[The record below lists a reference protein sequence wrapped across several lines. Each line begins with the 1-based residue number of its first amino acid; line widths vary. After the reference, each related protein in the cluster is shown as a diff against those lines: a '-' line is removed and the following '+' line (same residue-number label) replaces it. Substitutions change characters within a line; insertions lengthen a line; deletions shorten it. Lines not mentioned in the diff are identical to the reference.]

1 MRCLLYLIIMWLS
14 FCSIEQVKAASV
26 FTEPRD
32 SLLAKSDS
40 LFAQGVELYRQGA
53 YQAAI
58 PVFEESDRIDKAE
71 LDSTSNRR
79 DYSAMW
85 LASCYYQLGDSV
97 TAQSLHDFYRLPP
110 VDRRLT
116 VKSDSLSEVGN
127 MYFHNGEYTQAL
139 DCFQACGE
147 IEKKVVGKEHVWY
160 GSTVRMIANCYYNL
174 NDSIKTLKYQR
185 LYTDIVYRNYG
196 EYSIAYLNALS
207 DYGYLYSSYS
217 QHELALQS
225 YLEAYQL
232 ADSMKL
238 LDVICS
244 FAYEIADEYD
254 SIGLEKKDAKE
265 RDCYIQGL
273 SYLYLCDST
282 NSNVEALR
290 IRMKTKL
297 AVSLNN
303 EAAKYYRDSN
313 YIEAIKLMQKALDI
327 FKSEKILSKEYIDDY
342 VTVLNNLADS
352 NASLG
357 NYNEAIYWGTEALNI
372 RKKFLGEEPHDY
384 LAILISLASYNSEG
398 GHYAEA
404 ARLGT
409 EILHIQEK
417 NDNRESIQ
425 YVLSLLK
432 MSLYNIELGKYKE
445 ALLFCTRALKLQEK
459 IRDKKHPSIMLLS
472 LAAKINLRLNNYIE
486 AVRLETEALQIRKE
500 VLGKNHPDYATSL
513 GNLAHYNASLGNYTE
528 AMQLETEA
536 LRIRKE
542 VLGKKHPNYATSLNN
557 LSDYNFLLG
566 NYTEAIRLC
575 EEALHIQ
582 NEVLGEKH
590 PDYATSLG
598 NLAHYNASLGNY
610 TKAMRLET
618 EALLIRKETLGKKHP
633 NYATSLG
640 NLASYNALLGNYTEA
655 IRLCEEA
662 LRIQNEVLGKK
673 HPNYATSLGNLASY
687 NASLGNYTEAM
698 RLETEV
704 LLIRKETLGKNH
716 PDYAISLSNLASYNI
731 SLGNYTEAM
740 RLCAEAL
747 HIRKETL
754 GENHIDYTTSLNNL
768 AVNYFL
774 LGNYI
779 ETIRL
784 ETEVMYI
791 LKRTLSENHPNY
803 ALSLHNL
810 ADCYFYSNNKKEAVS
825 SYRAVYNL
833 YTNLVLTTFTDLT
846 TTEQAIFWNKYNN
859 YFNNILPQRA
869 YTLAD
874 DSLYIS
880 AYNGVLLSKGLLLNA
895 EMEMKKLLQESGD
908 SAIMELYD
916 AMRMNKMI
924 LNKQLEKPIKER
936 FLDTDSLQ
944 RLINRQ
950 EQDLVQQSKV
960 YGDYTRNLRIDWQ
973 SVQDKLG
980 KEDMALE
987 FLSFPM
993 EGDSVM
999 YAAMV
1004 VKPGMA
1010 YPEMIPLFE
1019 EKQLKQVP
1027 FYAYYSTPE
1036 LYLLVWRPLEKLLKG
1051 VKNVYFAPAGELY
1064 NIAIETLPETDSTW
1078 ISDRFNLYR
1087 LSSTRQLALT
1097 QEAYG
1102 NNDARIYGGLKYD
1115 TDLTQLIKDNLQY
1128 EAKNETLT
1136 RSFEDGFIADSLRL
1150 RSGAE
1155 ELPGTRIEVENIK
1168 RSLDAAHVENELFTD
1183 TVGTEASFKAMSGQQ
1198 IRALHIATHGFYWTK
1213 WETRR
1218 QGDLE
1223 FQMLG
1228 DGHNPKYT
1236 EDKSLTR
1243 SGLLMAGANNALM
1256 GIEIPENVDNGILTA
1271 KEIAGLDLRGM
1282 DMVVLSACQ
1291 TGLGEITGEGVF
1303 GLQRGFKKAG
1313 AKSLL
1318 MSLWK
1323 VDDNAT
1329 QMLMTQFYANLI
1341 AGMDKYNALRDAQR
1355 VVREYEVEKNVVVN
1369 KLSSAQKRKLE
1380 KQGKTW
1386 IAQTEVQK
1394 IRPYE
1399 HPKYWAAFILLD
1411 GIN

>member
-26 FTEPRD
+26 FAEPRD

-97 TAQSLHDFYRLPP
+97 KAQSLHDYYRFKPI
-110 VDRRLT
+110 DRRLT

-127 MYFHNGEYTQAL
+127 MHFHNGEYTLAL
-139 DCFQACGE
+139 ECFRACGE
-147 IEKKVVGKEHVWY
+147 IEKDIVGTEHVWY
-160 GSTVRMIANCYYNL
+160 GSTVRMIANCYC
-174 NDSIKTLKYQR
+174 R
-185 LYTDIVYRNYG
+185 
-196 EYSIAYLNALS
+196 
-207 DYGYLYSSYS
+207 
-217 QHELALQS
+217 
-225 YLEAYQL
+225 
-232 ADSMKL
+232 
-238 LDVICS
+238 
-244 FAYEIADEYD
+244 
-254 SIGLEKKDAKE
+254 
-265 RDCYIQGL
+265 
-273 SYLYLCDST
+273 
-282 NSNVEALR
+282 
-290 IRMKTKL
+290 
-297 AVSLNN
+297 
-303 EAAKYYRDSN
+303 
-313 YIEAIKLMQKALDI
+313 
-327 FKSEKILSKEYIDDY
+327 
-342 VTVLNNLADS
+342 
-352 NASLG
+352 LG
-357 NYNEAIYWGTEALNI
+357 NYAEAI
-372 RKKFLGEEPHDY
+372 
-384 LAILISLASYNSEG
+384 
-398 GHYAEA
+398 
-404 ARLGT
+404 RLGT
-409 EILHIQEK
+409 EVLRIQKKVWGE
-417 NDNRESIQ
+417 NHADYATTLNN
-425 YVLSLLK
+425 L
-432 MSLYNIELGKYKE
+432 SLYNYYSGYYEEAIRLGTK
-445 ALLFCTRALKLQEK
+445 AMD
-459 IRDKKHPSIMLLS
+459 IR
-472 LAAKINLRLNNYIE
+472 R
-486 AVRLETEALQIRKE
+486 E
-500 VLGKNHPDYATSL
+500 VLGENHPDYAMSL
-513 GNLAHYNASLGNYTE
+513 SSLALYNFYLSNYAEAIRLGTE
-528 AMQLETEA
+528 ATLIQKKT
-536 LRIRKE
+536 
-542 VLGKKHPNYATSLNN
+542 LGEDNIDYATSLDN
-557 LSDYNFLLG
+557 LALYNTALG

-575 EEALHIQ
+575 SEALLIRKK
-582 NEVLGEKH
+582 VLGENHPHYATSLSNLAGYNYNVGNYAESIRLETEATRISKEKLGENH
-590 PDYATSLG
+590 PDYATSLN
-598 NLAHYNASLGNY
+598 NLALYNSCLGNY
-610 TKAMRLET
+610 A
-618 EALLIRKETLGKKHP
+618 
-633 NYATSLG
+633 
-640 NLASYNALLGNYTEA
+640 EA
-655 IRLCEEA
+655 IRLCSEA
-662 LRIQNEVLGKK
+662 MRIQKEVLGEN
-673 HPNYATSLGNLASY
+673 HPAYASSLNSLATY
-687 NASLGNYTEAM
+687 NASLGNYTESIRLGTEAM
-698 RLETEV
+698 R
-704 LLIRKETLGKNH
+704 IRKEVLGENH
-716 PDYAISLSNLASYNI
+716 PDYATSLNNLANYNATLGNYTESIRLGTEAMRIRKEVLGENHPDYATSLVNLAGYNLDLGNYIEAIRLGTEAIHIQKKVLGNNHIAYTVSLNTLANSNFDLGNYAEAIRLGTEAMRIRKEVLGENHPAYALSLNNLASYNT
-731 SLGNYTEAM
+731 SLGNYTESIRLGTEAM
-740 RLCAEAL
+740 R
-747 HIRKETL
+747 IRKEVL
-754 GENHIDYTTSLNNL
+754 GENHPDYALSLYNL
-768 AVNYFL
+768 AVCYSL
-774 LGNYI
+774 LGNYAEALQLCTDALHI
-779 ETIRL
+779 QKK
-784 ETEVMYI
+784 I
-791 LKRTLSENHPNY
+791 LGENHPNY
-803 ALSLHNL
+803 AIYLNEL
-810 ADCYFYSNNKKEAVS
+810 AVCYFYSNNKEEAVS
-825 SYRAVYNL
+825 LYRNISNL
-833 YTNLVLTTFTDLT
+833 YTNLVLTTFADLT
-846 TTEQAIFWNKYNN
+846 TTEQAMFWNKYNN

-895 EMEMKKLLQESGD
+895 EMEMKKFLQESGD

-950 EQDLVQQSKV
+950 EQDLVQRSKV

-973 SVQDKLG
+973 DVQGKLG

-999 YAAMV
+999 YAAIV

-1010 YPEMIPLFE
+1010 YPEMIPLFK
-1019 EKQLKQVP
+1019 EKQLKQIP

-1036 LYLLVWRPLEKLLKG
+1036 LYLLVWQPLEELLKG

-1064 NIAIETLPETDSTW
+1064 NIAIETLPDTDSTW
-1078 ISDRFNLYR
+1078 VSDRFNLYR
-1087 LSSTRQLALT
+1087 LSSTRQLALIQKT
-1097 QEAYG
+1097 YD

-1128 EAKNETLT
+1128 EAKNETLA

-1155 ELPGTRIEVENIK
+1155 ELPGTRIEAENIK

-1218 QGDLE
+1218 QEDWDFL
-1223 FQMLG
+1223 MLG
-1228 DGHNPKYT
+1228 DNHNPKYT

>member
-97 TAQSLHDFYRLPP
+97 KAQSLHDYYRFKPI
-110 VDRRLT
+110 DRRLT

-127 MYFHNGEYTQAL
+127 MHFHNGEYTLAL
-139 DCFQACGE
+139 ECFRACGE
-147 IEKKVVGKEHVWY
+147 IEKDIVGTEHVWY
-160 GSTVRMIANCYYNL
+160 GSTVRMIANCYC
-174 NDSIKTLKYQR
+174 R
-185 LYTDIVYRNYG
+185 
-196 EYSIAYLNALS
+196 
-207 DYGYLYSSYS
+207 
-217 QHELALQS
+217 
-225 YLEAYQL
+225 
-232 ADSMKL
+232 
-238 LDVICS
+238 
-244 FAYEIADEYD
+244 
-254 SIGLEKKDAKE
+254 
-265 RDCYIQGL
+265 
-273 SYLYLCDST
+273 
-282 NSNVEALR
+282 
-290 IRMKTKL
+290 
-297 AVSLNN
+297 
-303 EAAKYYRDSN
+303 
-313 YIEAIKLMQKALDI
+313 
-327 FKSEKILSKEYIDDY
+327 
-342 VTVLNNLADS
+342 
-352 NASLG
+352 LG
-357 NYNEAIYWGTEALNI
+357 NYAEAI
-372 RKKFLGEEPHDY
+372 
-384 LAILISLASYNSEG
+384 
-398 GHYAEA
+398 
-404 ARLGT
+404 RLGT
-409 EILHIQEK
+409 EVLRIQKKVWGE
-417 NDNRESIQ
+417 NHADYATTLNN
-425 YVLSLLK
+425 L
-432 MSLYNIELGKYKE
+432 SLYNYYSGYYEEAIWLGTK
-445 ALLFCTRALKLQEK
+445 AMD
-459 IRDKKHPSIMLLS
+459 IR
-472 LAAKINLRLNNYIE
+472 R
-486 AVRLETEALQIRKE
+486 E
-500 VLGKNHPDYATSL
+500 VLGENHPDYAMSL
-513 GNLAHYNASLGNYTE
+513 SSLALYNFYLSNYAEAIRLGTE
-528 AMQLETEA
+528 ATLIQKKT
-536 LRIRKE
+536 
-542 VLGKKHPNYATSLNN
+542 LGEDNIDYATSLDN
-557 LSDYNFLLG
+557 LALYNTALG

-575 EEALHIQ
+575 SEALLIRKK
-582 NEVLGEKH
+582 VLGENHPHYATSLSNLTGYNYNVGNYAESIRLETEATRISKEKLGENH
-590 PDYATSLG
+590 PDYATSLN
-598 NLAHYNASLGNY
+598 NLALYNSCLGNY
-610 TKAMRLET
+610 A
-618 EALLIRKETLGKKHP
+618 
-633 NYATSLG
+633 
-640 NLASYNALLGNYTEA
+640 EA
-655 IRLCEEA
+655 IRLCSEA
-662 LRIQNEVLGKK
+662 MRIQKEVLGEN
-673 HPNYATSLGNLASY
+673 HPAYASSLNSLATY
-687 NASLGNYTEAM
+687 NASLGNYTESIRLGTEAM
-698 RLETEV
+698 R
-704 LLIRKETLGKNH
+704 IRKEVLGENH
-716 PDYAISLSNLASYNI
+716 PDYATSLNNLANYNATLGNYTESIRLGTEAMRIRKEVLGENHPDYATSLNNLANYNATLGNYTESIRLGTEAMRIRKEVLGENHPNYATSLSNLADYNA
-731 SLGNYTEAM
+731 SLGNYTESIRLGTEAM
-740 RLCAEAL
+740 R
-747 HIRKETL
+747 IRKEVL
-754 GENHIDYTTSLNNL
+754 GENHPDYATSLNNL
-768 AVNYFL
+768 ANYNATLGNYTESIRLGTEAMRIRKEVLGENHPDYATSLVNLAGYNL
-774 LGNYI
+774 DLGNYI
-779 ETIRL
+779 EAIRL
-784 ETEVMYI
+784 GTEAIHIQKKVLGNNHIAYTVSLNTLANSNFDLGNYAEAIRLGTEAMRIRKEVLGENHPAYALSLNNLASYNTSLGNYTESIRLGTEAMRIRKEVLGENHPDYALSLYNLAVCYSLLGNYAEALQLCTDALHIQKKI
-791 LKRTLSENHPNY
+791 LGENHPNY
-803 ALSLHNL
+803 AIYLNEL
-810 ADCYFYSNNKKEAVS
+810 AVCYFYSNNKEEAVS
-825 SYRAVYNL
+825 LYRNISNL
-833 YTNLVLTTFTDLT
+833 YTNLVLTTFADLT
-846 TTEQAIFWNKYNN
+846 TTEQAMFWNKYNN

-950 EQDLVQQSKV
+950 EQDLVQRSKV

-973 SVQDKLG
+973 DVQGKLG

-999 YAAMV
+999 YAAIV

-1010 YPEMIPLFE
+1010 YPEMIPLFK
-1019 EKQLKQVP
+1019 EKQLKQIP

-1036 LYLLVWRPLEKLLKG
+1036 LYLLVWQPLEELLKG

-1064 NIAIETLPETDSTW
+1064 NIAIETLPDTDSTW
-1078 ISDRFNLYR
+1078 VSDRFNLYR
-1087 LSSTRQLALT
+1087 LSSTRQLALIQKT
-1097 QEAYG
+1097 YD

-1128 EAKNETLT
+1128 EAKNETLA

-1155 ELPGTRIEVENIK
+1155 ELPGTRIEAENIK

-1218 QGDLE
+1218 QEDWDFL
-1223 FQMLG
+1223 MLG
-1228 DGHNPKYT
+1228 DNHNPKYT

>member
-97 TAQSLHDFYRLPP
+97 KAQSLHDYYRFKPI
-110 VDRRLT
+110 DRRLT

-127 MYFHNGEYTQAL
+127 MHFHNGEYTLAL
-139 DCFQACGE
+139 ECFRACGE
-147 IEKKVVGKEHVWY
+147 IEKDIVGTEHVWY
-160 GSTVRMIANCYYNL
+160 GSTVRMIANCYC
-174 NDSIKTLKYQR
+174 R
-185 LYTDIVYRNYG
+185 
-196 EYSIAYLNALS
+196 
-207 DYGYLYSSYS
+207 
-217 QHELALQS
+217 
-225 YLEAYQL
+225 
-232 ADSMKL
+232 
-238 LDVICS
+238 
-244 FAYEIADEYD
+244 
-254 SIGLEKKDAKE
+254 
-265 RDCYIQGL
+265 
-273 SYLYLCDST
+273 
-282 NSNVEALR
+282 
-290 IRMKTKL
+290 
-297 AVSLNN
+297 
-303 EAAKYYRDSN
+303 
-313 YIEAIKLMQKALDI
+313 
-327 FKSEKILSKEYIDDY
+327 
-342 VTVLNNLADS
+342 
-352 NASLG
+352 LG
-357 NYNEAIYWGTEALNI
+357 NYAEAI
-372 RKKFLGEEPHDY
+372 
-384 LAILISLASYNSEG
+384 
-398 GHYAEA
+398 
-404 ARLGT
+404 RLGT
-409 EILHIQEK
+409 EVLRIQKKVWGE
-417 NDNRESIQ
+417 NHADYATTLNN
-425 YVLSLLK
+425 L
-432 MSLYNIELGKYKE
+432 SLYNYYSGYYEEAIWLGTK
-445 ALLFCTRALKLQEK
+445 AMD
-459 IRDKKHPSIMLLS
+459 IR
-472 LAAKINLRLNNYIE
+472 R
-486 AVRLETEALQIRKE
+486 E
-500 VLGKNHPDYATSL
+500 VLGENHPDYAMSL
-513 GNLAHYNASLGNYTE
+513 SSLALYNFYLSNYAEAIRLGTE
-528 AMQLETEA
+528 ATLIQKKT
-536 LRIRKE
+536 
-542 VLGKKHPNYATSLNN
+542 LGEDNIDYATSLDN
-557 LSDYNFLLG
+557 LALYNTALG

-575 EEALHIQ
+575 SEALLIRKK
-582 NEVLGEKH
+582 VLGENHPHYATSLSNLAGYKYNVGNYAESIRLETEATRISKEKLGENH
-590 PDYATSLG
+590 PDYATSLN
-598 NLAHYNASLGNY
+598 NLALYNSCLGNY
-610 TKAMRLET
+610 A
-618 EALLIRKETLGKKHP
+618 
-633 NYATSLG
+633 
-640 NLASYNALLGNYTEA
+640 EA
-655 IRLCEEA
+655 IRLCSEA
-662 LRIQNEVLGKK
+662 MRIQKEVLGEN
-673 HPNYATSLGNLASY
+673 HPAYASSLNSLATY
-687 NASLGNYTEAM
+687 NASLGNYTESIRLGTEAM
-698 RLETEV
+698 R
-704 LLIRKETLGKNH
+704 IRKEVLGENH
-716 PDYAISLSNLASYNI
+716 PDYATSLVNLAGYN
-731 SLGNYTEAM
+731 L
-740 RLCAEAL
+740 
-747 HIRKETL
+747 
-754 GENHIDYTTSLNNL
+754 D
-768 AVNYFL
+768 

-779 ETIRL
+779 EAIRL
-784 ETEVMYI
+784 GTEAIHIQKKVLGNNHIAYTVSLNTLANSNFDLGNYAEAIRLGTEAMRIRKEVLGENHPDYALSLYNLAVCYSLLGNYAEALQLCTDALHIQKKI
-791 LKRTLSENHPNY
+791 LGENHPNY
-803 ALSLHNL
+803 AIYLNEL
-810 ADCYFYSNNKKEAVS
+810 AVCYFYSNNKEEAVS
-825 SYRAVYNL
+825 LYRNISNL
-833 YTNLVLTTFTDLT
+833 YTNLVLTTFADLT
-846 TTEQAIFWNKYNN
+846 TTEQAMFWNKYNN

-950 EQDLVQQSKV
+950 EQDLVQRSKV
-960 YGDYTRNLRIDWQ
+960 YGDYTRNLRIDCQ
-973 SVQDKLG
+973 DVQGKLG

-999 YAAMV
+999 YAAIV

-1010 YPEMIPLFE
+1010 YPEMIPLFK
-1019 EKQLKQVP
+1019 EKQLKQIP

-1036 LYLLVWRPLEKLLKG
+1036 LYLLVWQPLEELLKG

-1064 NIAIETLPETDSTW
+1064 NIAIETLPDTDSTW
-1078 ISDRFNLYR
+1078 VSDRFNLYR
-1087 LSSTRQLALT
+1087 LSSTRQLALIQKT
-1097 QEAYG
+1097 YD

-1128 EAKNETLT
+1128 EAKNETLA

-1155 ELPGTRIEVENIK
+1155 ELPGTRIEAENIK

-1218 QGDLE
+1218 QEDWDFL
-1223 FQMLG
+1223 MLG
-1228 DGHNPKYT
+1228 DNHNPKYT

>member
-97 TAQSLHDFYRLPP
+97 KAQSLHDYYRFKPI
-110 VDRRLT
+110 DRRLT

-127 MYFHNGEYTQAL
+127 MHFHNGEYTLAL
-139 DCFQACGE
+139 ECFRACGE
-147 IEKKVVGKEHVWY
+147 IEKDIVGTEHVWY
-160 GSTVRMIANCYYNL
+160 GSTVRMIANCYC
-174 NDSIKTLKYQR
+174 R
-185 LYTDIVYRNYG
+185 
-196 EYSIAYLNALS
+196 
-207 DYGYLYSSYS
+207 
-217 QHELALQS
+217 
-225 YLEAYQL
+225 
-232 ADSMKL
+232 
-238 LDVICS
+238 
-244 FAYEIADEYD
+244 
-254 SIGLEKKDAKE
+254 
-265 RDCYIQGL
+265 
-273 SYLYLCDST
+273 
-282 NSNVEALR
+282 
-290 IRMKTKL
+290 
-297 AVSLNN
+297 
-303 EAAKYYRDSN
+303 
-313 YIEAIKLMQKALDI
+313 
-327 FKSEKILSKEYIDDY
+327 
-342 VTVLNNLADS
+342 
-352 NASLG
+352 LG
-357 NYNEAIYWGTEALNI
+357 NYAEAI
-372 RKKFLGEEPHDY
+372 
-384 LAILISLASYNSEG
+384 
-398 GHYAEA
+398 
-404 ARLGT
+404 RLGT
-409 EILHIQEK
+409 EVLRIQKKVWGE
-417 NDNRESIQ
+417 NHADYATTLNN
-425 YVLSLLK
+425 L
-432 MSLYNIELGKYKE
+432 SLYNYYSGYYEEAIRLGTK
-445 ALLFCTRALKLQEK
+445 AMD
-459 IRDKKHPSIMLLS
+459 IR
-472 LAAKINLRLNNYIE
+472 R
-486 AVRLETEALQIRKE
+486 E
-500 VLGKNHPDYATSL
+500 VLGENHPDYAMSL
-513 GNLAHYNASLGNYTE
+513 SSLALYNFYLSNYAEAIRLGTE
-528 AMQLETEA
+528 ATLIQKKT
-536 LRIRKE
+536 
-542 VLGKKHPNYATSLNN
+542 LGEDNIDYATSLDN
-557 LSDYNFLLG
+557 LALYNTALG

-575 EEALHIQ
+575 SEALLIRKK
-582 NEVLGEKH
+582 VLGENHPHYATSLSNLAGYNYNVGNYAESIRLETEATRISKEKLGENH
-590 PDYATSLG
+590 PDYATSLN
-598 NLAHYNASLGNY
+598 NLALYNSCLGNYAEAIRLCSEAMRIQKEVLGENHPAYASSLNSLATYNASLGNY
-610 TKAMRLET
+610 TESIRLGTEAMR
-618 EALLIRKETLGKKHP
+618 IRKEVLGENHP
-633 NYATSLG
+633 DYATSLN
-640 NLASYNALLGNYTEA
+640 NLANYNATLGNYTEA
-655 IRLCEEA
+655 IRLGTEA
-662 LRIQNEVLGKK
+662 MRIRKEVLGEN
-673 HPNYATSLGNLASY
+673 HPDYATSLVNLAGYNLDLGNYIEAIRLGTEAIHIQKKVLGNNHIAYTVSLNTLANSNFDLGNYAEAIRLGTEAMRIRKEVLGENHPAYALSLNNLASY
-687 NASLGNYTEAM
+687 NTSLGNYTESIRLGTEAM
-698 RLETEV
+698 R
-704 LLIRKETLGKNH
+704 IRKEVLGENH
-716 PDYAISLSNLASYNI
+716 PDYALSLY
-731 SLGNYTEAM
+731 
-740 RLCAEAL
+740 
-747 HIRKETL
+747 
-754 GENHIDYTTSLNNL
+754 NL
-768 AVNYFL
+768 AVCYSL
-774 LGNYI
+774 LGNYAEALQLCTDALHI
-779 ETIRL
+779 QKK
-784 ETEVMYI
+784 I
-791 LKRTLSENHPNY
+791 LGENHPNY
-803 ALSLHNL
+803 AIYLNEL
-810 ADCYFYSNNKKEAVS
+810 AVCYFYSNNKEEAVS
-825 SYRAVYNL
+825 LYRNISNL
-833 YTNLVLTTFTDLT
+833 YTNLVLTTFADLT
-846 TTEQAIFWNKYNN
+846 TTEQAMFWNKYNN

-950 EQDLVQQSKV
+950 EQDLVQRSKV

-973 SVQDKLG
+973 DVQGKLG

-999 YAAMV
+999 YAAIV

-1010 YPEMIPLFE
+1010 YPEMIPLFK
-1019 EKQLKQVP
+1019 EKQLKQIP

-1036 LYLLVWRPLEKLLKG
+1036 LYLLVWQPLEELLKG

-1064 NIAIETLPETDSTW
+1064 NIAIETLPDTDSTW
-1078 ISDRFNLYR
+1078 VSDRFNLYR
-1087 LSSTRQLALT
+1087 LSSTRQLALIQKT
-1097 QEAYG
+1097 YD

-1128 EAKNETLT
+1128 EAKNETLA

-1155 ELPGTRIEVENIK
+1155 ELPGTRIEAENIK

-1218 QGDLE
+1218 QEDWDFL
-1223 FQMLG
+1223 MLG
-1228 DGHNPKYT
+1228 DNHNPKYT

>member
-97 TAQSLHDFYRLPP
+97 KAQSLHDYYRFKPI
-110 VDRRLT
+110 DRRLT

-127 MYFHNGEYTQAL
+127 MHFHNGEYTLAL
-139 DCFQACGE
+139 ECFRACGE
-147 IEKKVVGKEHVWY
+147 IEKDIVGTEHVWY
-160 GSTVRMIANCYYNL
+160 GSTVRMIANCYC
-174 NDSIKTLKYQR
+174 R
-185 LYTDIVYRNYG
+185 
-196 EYSIAYLNALS
+196 
-207 DYGYLYSSYS
+207 
-217 QHELALQS
+217 
-225 YLEAYQL
+225 
-232 ADSMKL
+232 
-238 LDVICS
+238 
-244 FAYEIADEYD
+244 
-254 SIGLEKKDAKE
+254 
-265 RDCYIQGL
+265 
-273 SYLYLCDST
+273 
-282 NSNVEALR
+282 
-290 IRMKTKL
+290 
-297 AVSLNN
+297 
-303 EAAKYYRDSN
+303 
-313 YIEAIKLMQKALDI
+313 
-327 FKSEKILSKEYIDDY
+327 
-342 VTVLNNLADS
+342 
-352 NASLG
+352 LG
-357 NYNEAIYWGTEALNI
+357 NYAEAI
-372 RKKFLGEEPHDY
+372 
-384 LAILISLASYNSEG
+384 
-398 GHYAEA
+398 
-404 ARLGT
+404 RLGT
-409 EILHIQEK
+409 EVLRIQKKVWGE
-417 NDNRESIQ
+417 NHADYATTLNN
-425 YVLSLLK
+425 L
-432 MSLYNIELGKYKE
+432 SLYNYYSGYYEEAIWLGTK
-445 ALLFCTRALKLQEK
+445 AMD
-459 IRDKKHPSIMLLS
+459 IR
-472 LAAKINLRLNNYIE
+472 R
-486 AVRLETEALQIRKE
+486 E
-500 VLGKNHPDYATSL
+500 VLGENHPDYAMSL
-513 GNLAHYNASLGNYTE
+513 SSLALYNFYLSNYAEAIRLGTE
-528 AMQLETEA
+528 ATLIQKKT
-536 LRIRKE
+536 
-542 VLGKKHPNYATSLNN
+542 LGEDNIDYATSLDN
-557 LSDYNFLLG
+557 LALYNTALG

-575 EEALHIQ
+575 SEALLIRKK
-582 NEVLGEKH
+582 VLGENHPHYATSLSNLAGYNYNVGNYAESIRLETEATRISKEKLGENH
-590 PDYATSLG
+590 PDYATSLN
-598 NLAHYNASLGNY
+598 NLALYNSCLGNYAEAIRLCSEAMRIQKEVLGENHPAYASSLNSLATYNASLGNY
-610 TKAMRLET
+610 TESIRLGTEAMR
-618 EALLIRKETLGKKHP
+618 IRKEVLGENHP
-633 NYATSLG
+633 DYATSLN
-640 NLASYNALLGNYTEA
+640 NLANYNATLGNYTEA
-655 IRLCEEA
+655 IRLGTEA
-662 LRIQNEVLGKK
+662 MRIRKEVLGEN
-673 HPNYATSLGNLASY
+673 HPDYATSLVNLAGYNLDLGNYIEAIRLGTEAIHIQKKVLGNNHIAYTVSLNTLANSNFDLGNYAEAIRLGTEAMRIRKEVLGENHPAYALSLNNLASY
-687 NASLGNYTEAM
+687 NTSLGNYTESIRLGTEAM
-698 RLETEV
+698 R
-704 LLIRKETLGKNH
+704 IRKEVLGENH
-716 PDYAISLSNLASYNI
+716 PDYALSLY
-731 SLGNYTEAM
+731 
-740 RLCAEAL
+740 
-747 HIRKETL
+747 
-754 GENHIDYTTSLNNL
+754 NL
-768 AVNYFL
+768 AVCYSL
-774 LGNYI
+774 LGNYAEALQLCTDALHI
-779 ETIRL
+779 QKK
-784 ETEVMYI
+784 I
-791 LKRTLSENHPNY
+791 LGENHPNY
-803 ALSLHNL
+803 AIYLNEL
-810 ADCYFYSNNKKEAVS
+810 AVCYFYSNNKEEAVS
-825 SYRAVYNL
+825 LYRNISNL
-833 YTNLVLTTFTDLT
+833 YTNLVLTTFADLT
-846 TTEQAIFWNKYNN
+846 TTEQAMFWNKYNN

-950 EQDLVQQSKV
+950 EQDLVQRSKV

-973 SVQDKLG
+973 DVQGKLG

-999 YAAMV
+999 YAAIV

-1010 YPEMIPLFE
+1010 YPEMIPLFK
-1019 EKQLKQVP
+1019 EKQLKQIP

-1036 LYLLVWRPLEKLLKG
+1036 LYLLVWQPLEELLKG

-1064 NIAIETLPETDSTW
+1064 NIAIETLPDTDSTW
-1078 ISDRFNLYR
+1078 VSDRFNLYR
-1087 LSSTRQLALT
+1087 LSSTRQLALIQKT
-1097 QEAYG
+1097 YD

-1128 EAKNETLT
+1128 EAKNETLA

-1155 ELPGTRIEVENIK
+1155 ELPGTRIEAENIK

-1218 QGDLE
+1218 QEDWDFL
-1223 FQMLG
+1223 MLG
-1228 DGHNPKYT
+1228 DNHNPKYT

>member
-97 TAQSLHDFYRLPP
+97 KAQSLHDYYRFKPI
-110 VDRRLT
+110 DRRLT

-127 MYFHNGEYTQAL
+127 MHFHNGEYTLAL
-139 DCFQACGE
+139 ECFRACGE
-147 IEKKVVGKEHVWY
+147 IEKDIVGTEHVWY
-160 GSTVRMIANCYYNL
+160 GSTVRMIANCYC
-174 NDSIKTLKYQR
+174 R
-185 LYTDIVYRNYG
+185 
-196 EYSIAYLNALS
+196 
-207 DYGYLYSSYS
+207 
-217 QHELALQS
+217 
-225 YLEAYQL
+225 
-232 ADSMKL
+232 
-238 LDVICS
+238 
-244 FAYEIADEYD
+244 
-254 SIGLEKKDAKE
+254 
-265 RDCYIQGL
+265 
-273 SYLYLCDST
+273 
-282 NSNVEALR
+282 
-290 IRMKTKL
+290 
-297 AVSLNN
+297 
-303 EAAKYYRDSN
+303 
-313 YIEAIKLMQKALDI
+313 
-327 FKSEKILSKEYIDDY
+327 
-342 VTVLNNLADS
+342 
-352 NASLG
+352 LG
-357 NYNEAIYWGTEALNI
+357 NYAEAI
-372 RKKFLGEEPHDY
+372 
-384 LAILISLASYNSEG
+384 
-398 GHYAEA
+398 
-404 ARLGT
+404 RLGT
-409 EILHIQEK
+409 EVLRIQKKVWGE
-417 NDNRESIQ
+417 NHADYATTLNN
-425 YVLSLLK
+425 L
-432 MSLYNIELGKYKE
+432 SLYNYYSGYYEEAIWLGTK
-445 ALLFCTRALKLQEK
+445 AMD
-459 IRDKKHPSIMLLS
+459 IR
-472 LAAKINLRLNNYIE
+472 R
-486 AVRLETEALQIRKE
+486 E
-500 VLGKNHPDYATSL
+500 VLGENHPDYAMSL
-513 GNLAHYNASLGNYTE
+513 SSLALYNFYLSNYAEAIRLGTE
-528 AMQLETEA
+528 ATLIQKKT
-536 LRIRKE
+536 
-542 VLGKKHPNYATSLNN
+542 LGEDNIDYATSLDN
-557 LSDYNFLLG
+557 LALYNTALG

-575 EEALHIQ
+575 SEALLIRKK
-582 NEVLGEKH
+582 VLGENHPHYATSLSNLTGYNYNVGNYAESIRLETEATRISKEKLGENH
-590 PDYATSLG
+590 PDYATSLN
-598 NLAHYNASLGNY
+598 NLALYNSCLGNY
-610 TKAMRLET
+610 A
-618 EALLIRKETLGKKHP
+618 
-633 NYATSLG
+633 
-640 NLASYNALLGNYTEA
+640 EA
-655 IRLCEEA
+655 IRLCSEA
-662 LRIQNEVLGKK
+662 MRIQKEVLGEN
-673 HPNYATSLGNLASY
+673 HPAYASSLNSLATY
-687 NASLGNYTEAM
+687 NASLGNYTESIRLGTEAM
-698 RLETEV
+698 R
-704 LLIRKETLGKNH
+704 IRKEVLGENH
-716 PDYAISLSNLASYNI
+716 PDYATSLNNLANYNATLGNYTESIRLGTEAMRIRKEVLGENHPDYATSLVNLAGYNLDLGNYIEAIRLGTEAIHIQKKVLGNNHIAYTVSLNTLANSNFDLGNYAEAIRLGTEAMRIRKEVLGENHPAYALSLNNLASYNT
-731 SLGNYTEAM
+731 SLGNYTESIRLGTEAM
-740 RLCAEAL
+740 R
-747 HIRKETL
+747 IRKEVL
-754 GENHIDYTTSLNNL
+754 GENHPDYALSLYNL
-768 AVNYFL
+768 AVCYSL
-774 LGNYI
+774 LGNYAEALQLCTDALHI
-779 ETIRL
+779 QKK
-784 ETEVMYI
+784 I
-791 LKRTLSENHPNY
+791 LGENHPNY
-803 ALSLHNL
+803 AIYLNEL
-810 ADCYFYSNNKKEAVS
+810 AVCYFYSNNKEEAVS
-825 SYRAVYNL
+825 LYRNISNL
-833 YTNLVLTTFTDLT
+833 YTNLVLTTFADLT
-846 TTEQAIFWNKYNN
+846 TTEQAMFWNKYNN

-950 EQDLVQQSKV
+950 EQDLVQRSKV

-973 SVQDKLG
+973 DVQGKLG

-999 YAAMV
+999 YAAIV

-1010 YPEMIPLFE
+1010 YPEMIPLFK
-1019 EKQLKQVP
+1019 EKQLKQIP

-1036 LYLLVWRPLEKLLKG
+1036 LYLLVWQPLEELLKG

-1064 NIAIETLPETDSTW
+1064 NIAIETLPDTDSTW
-1078 ISDRFNLYR
+1078 VSDRFNLYR
-1087 LSSTRQLALT
+1087 LSSTRQLALIQKT
-1097 QEAYG
+1097 YD

-1128 EAKNETLT
+1128 EAKNETLA

-1155 ELPGTRIEVENIK
+1155 ELPGTRIEAENIK

-1218 QGDLE
+1218 QEDWDFL
-1223 FQMLG
+1223 MLG
-1228 DGHNPKYT
+1228 DNHNPKYT

>member
-97 TAQSLHDFYRLPP
+97 KAQSLHDYYRFKPI
-110 VDRRLT
+110 DRRLT

-127 MYFHNGEYTQAL
+127 MHFHNGEYTLAL
-139 DCFQACGE
+139 ECFRACGE
-147 IEKKVVGKEHVWY
+147 IEKDIVGTEHVWY
-160 GSTVRMIANCYYNL
+160 GSTVRMIANCYC
-174 NDSIKTLKYQR
+174 R
-185 LYTDIVYRNYG
+185 
-196 EYSIAYLNALS
+196 
-207 DYGYLYSSYS
+207 
-217 QHELALQS
+217 
-225 YLEAYQL
+225 
-232 ADSMKL
+232 
-238 LDVICS
+238 
-244 FAYEIADEYD
+244 
-254 SIGLEKKDAKE
+254 
-265 RDCYIQGL
+265 
-273 SYLYLCDST
+273 
-282 NSNVEALR
+282 
-290 IRMKTKL
+290 
-297 AVSLNN
+297 
-303 EAAKYYRDSN
+303 
-313 YIEAIKLMQKALDI
+313 
-327 FKSEKILSKEYIDDY
+327 
-342 VTVLNNLADS
+342 
-352 NASLG
+352 LG
-357 NYNEAIYWGTEALNI
+357 NYAEAI
-372 RKKFLGEEPHDY
+372 
-384 LAILISLASYNSEG
+384 
-398 GHYAEA
+398 
-404 ARLGT
+404 RLGT
-409 EILHIQEK
+409 EVLRIQKKVWGE
-417 NDNRESIQ
+417 NHADYATTLNN
-425 YVLSLLK
+425 L
-432 MSLYNIELGKYKE
+432 SLYNYYSGYYEEAIRLGTK
-445 ALLFCTRALKLQEK
+445 AMD
-459 IRDKKHPSIMLLS
+459 IR
-472 LAAKINLRLNNYIE
+472 R
-486 AVRLETEALQIRKE
+486 E
-500 VLGKNHPDYATSL
+500 VLGENHPDYAMSL
-513 GNLAHYNASLGNYTE
+513 SSLALYNFYLSNYAEAIRLGTE
-528 AMQLETEA
+528 ATLIQKKT
-536 LRIRKE
+536 
-542 VLGKKHPNYATSLNN
+542 LGEDNIDYATSLDN
-557 LSDYNFLLG
+557 LALYNTALG

-575 EEALHIQ
+575 SEALLIRKK
-582 NEVLGEKH
+582 VLGENHPHYATSLSNLAGYNYNVGNYAESIRLETEATRISKEKLGENH
-590 PDYATSLG
+590 PDYATSLN
-598 NLAHYNASLGNY
+598 NLALYNSCLGNYAEAIRLCSEAMRIQKEVLGENHPAYASSLNSLATYNASLGNY
-610 TKAMRLET
+610 TESIRLGTEAMR
-618 EALLIRKETLGKKHP
+618 IRKEVLGENHP
-633 NYATSLG
+633 DYATSLN
-640 NLASYNALLGNYTEA
+640 NLANYNATLGNYTEA
-655 IRLCEEA
+655 IRLGTEA
-662 LRIQNEVLGKK
+662 MRIRKEVLGEN
-673 HPNYATSLGNLASY
+673 HPDYATSLVNLAGYNLDLGNYIEAIRLGTEAIHIQKKVLGNNHIAYTVSLNTLANSNFDLGNYAEAIRLGTEAMRIRKEVLGENHPAYALSLNNLASY
-687 NASLGNYTEAM
+687 NTSLGNYTESIRLGTEAM
-698 RLETEV
+698 R
-704 LLIRKETLGKNH
+704 IRKEVLGENH
-716 PDYAISLSNLASYNI
+716 PDYALSLY
-731 SLGNYTEAM
+731 
-740 RLCAEAL
+740 
-747 HIRKETL
+747 
-754 GENHIDYTTSLNNL
+754 NL
-768 AVNYFL
+768 AVCYSL
-774 LGNYI
+774 LGNYAEALQLCTDALHI
-779 ETIRL
+779 QKK
-784 ETEVMYI
+784 I
-791 LKRTLSENHPNY
+791 LGENHPNY
-803 ALSLHNL
+803 AIYLNEL
-810 ADCYFYSNNKKEAVS
+810 AVCYFYSNNKEEAVS
-825 SYRAVYNL
+825 LYRNISNL
-833 YTNLVLTTFTDLT
+833 YTNLVLTTFADLT
-846 TTEQAIFWNKYNN
+846 TTEQAMFWNKYNN

-950 EQDLVQQSKV
+950 EQDLVQRSKV

-973 SVQDKLG
+973 DVQGKLG

-999 YAAMV
+999 YAAIV

-1010 YPEMIPLFE
+1010 YPEMIPLFK
-1019 EKQLKQVP
+1019 EKQLKQIP

-1036 LYLLVWRPLEKLLKG
+1036 LYLLVWQPLEELLKG

-1064 NIAIETLPETDSTW
+1064 NIAIETLPDTDSTW
-1078 ISDRFNLYR
+1078 VSDRFNLYS
-1087 LSSTRQLALT
+1087 LSSTRQLALIQKT
-1097 QEAYG
+1097 YD

-1128 EAKNETLT
+1128 EAKNETLA

-1155 ELPGTRIEVENIK
+1155 ELPGTRIEAENIK

-1218 QGDLE
+1218 QEDWDFL
-1223 FQMLG
+1223 MLG
-1228 DGHNPKYT
+1228 DNHNPKYT

>member
-1 MRCLLYLIIMWLS
+1 M
-14 FCSIEQVKAASV
+14 
-26 FTEPRD
+26 
-32 SLLAKSDS
+32 
-40 LFAQGVELYRQGA
+40 
-53 YQAAI
+53 
-58 PVFEESDRIDKAE
+58 
-71 LDSTSNRR
+71 
-79 DYSAMW
+79 
-85 LASCYYQLGDSV
+85 
-97 TAQSLHDFYRLPP
+97 
-110 VDRRLT
+110 
-116 VKSDSLSEVGN
+116 
-127 MYFHNGEYTQAL
+127 
-139 DCFQACGE
+139 
-147 IEKKVVGKEHVWY
+147 
-160 GSTVRMIANCYYNL
+160 
-174 NDSIKTLKYQR
+174 
-185 LYTDIVYRNYG
+185 
-196 EYSIAYLNALS
+196 
-207 DYGYLYSSYS
+207 
-217 QHELALQS
+217 
-225 YLEAYQL
+225 
-232 ADSMKL
+232 
-238 LDVICS
+238 
-244 FAYEIADEYD
+244 
-254 SIGLEKKDAKE
+254 
-265 RDCYIQGL
+265 
-273 SYLYLCDST
+273 
-282 NSNVEALR
+282 
-290 IRMKTKL
+290 
-297 AVSLNN
+297 
-303 EAAKYYRDSN
+303 
-313 YIEAIKLMQKALDI
+313 
-327 FKSEKILSKEYIDDY
+327 
-342 VTVLNNLADS
+342 
-352 NASLG
+352 
-357 NYNEAIYWGTEALNI
+357 
-372 RKKFLGEEPHDY
+372 
-384 LAILISLASYNSEG
+384 
-398 GHYAEA
+398 
-404 ARLGT
+404 
-409 EILHIQEK
+409 
-417 NDNRESIQ
+417 
-425 YVLSLLK
+425 
-432 MSLYNIELGKYKE
+432 
-445 ALLFCTRALKLQEK
+445 
-459 IRDKKHPSIMLLS
+459 
-472 LAAKINLRLNNYIE
+472 
-486 AVRLETEALQIRKE
+486 
-500 VLGKNHPDYATSL
+500 
-513 GNLAHYNASLGNYTE
+513 
-528 AMQLETEA
+528 
-536 LRIRKE
+536 RIRKE
-542 VLGKKHPNYATSLNN
+542 VLG
-557 LSDYNFLLG
+557 
-566 NYTEAIRLC
+566 E
-575 EEALHIQ
+575 
-582 NEVLGEKH
+582 
-590 PDYATSLG
+590 
-598 NLAHYNASLGNY
+598 
-610 TKAMRLET
+610 
-618 EALLIRKETLGKKHP
+618 
-633 NYATSLG
+633 
-640 NLASYNALLGNYTEA
+640 
-655 IRLCEEA
+655 
-662 LRIQNEVLGKK
+662 
-673 HPNYATSLGNLASY
+673 
-687 NASLGNYTEAM
+687 
-698 RLETEV
+698 
-704 LLIRKETLGKNH
+704 NH
-716 PDYAISLSNLASYNI
+716 PDYALSLY
-731 SLGNYTEAM
+731 
-740 RLCAEAL
+740 
-747 HIRKETL
+747 
-754 GENHIDYTTSLNNL
+754 NL
-768 AVNYFL
+768 AVCYSL
-774 LGNYI
+774 LGNYAEALQLCTDALHI
-779 ETIRL
+779 QKK
-784 ETEVMYI
+784 I
-791 LKRTLSENHPNY
+791 LGENHPNY
-803 ALSLHNL
+803 AIYLNEL
-810 ADCYFYSNNKKEAVS
+810 AVCYFYSNNKEEAVS
-825 SYRAVYNL
+825 LYRNISNL
-833 YTNLVLTTFTDLT
+833 YTNLVLTTFADLT
-846 TTEQAIFWNKYNN
+846 TTEQAMFWNKYNN

-950 EQDLVQQSKV
+950 EQDLVQRSKV

-973 SVQDKLG
+973 DVQGKLG

-999 YAAMV
+999 YAAIV

-1010 YPEMIPLFE
+1010 YPEMIPLFK
-1019 EKQLKQVP
+1019 EKQLKQIP

-1036 LYLLVWRPLEKLLKG
+1036 LYLLVWQPLEELLKG

-1064 NIAIETLPETDSTW
+1064 NIAIETLPDTDSTW
-1078 ISDRFNLYR
+1078 VSDRFNLYR
-1087 LSSTRQLALT
+1087 LSSTRQLALIQKT
-1097 QEAYG
+1097 YD

-1128 EAKNETLT
+1128 EAKNETLA

-1155 ELPGTRIEVENIK
+1155 ELPGTRIEAENIK

-1218 QGDLE
+1218 QEDWDFL
-1223 FQMLG
+1223 MLG
-1228 DGHNPKYT
+1228 DNHNPKYT